1 MAQDKEKTVTVQMTP
16 EQHARF
22 EKEQQVNATLDTI
35 CTAINQMIDTMLV
48 EKVYYDKDGNPKL
61 TVSVDMV
68 KLCERV
74 TNTGNTK
81 YPIHASFRT
90 AKIFVDKY
98 TPEETIKRIA
108 EIEASKA

>member
-1 MAQDKEKTVTVQMTP
+1 MTEEKTITVKMTP
-16 EQHARF
+16 TQHERF

-48 EKVYYDKDGNPKL
+48 EKVYYDKDTKEGKL
-61 TVSVDMV
+61 SVSVDMV
-68 KLCERV
+68 KLCERI
-74 TNTGNTK
+74 TSTGNTK

-98 TPEETIKRIA
+98 TPEEAIKRIA